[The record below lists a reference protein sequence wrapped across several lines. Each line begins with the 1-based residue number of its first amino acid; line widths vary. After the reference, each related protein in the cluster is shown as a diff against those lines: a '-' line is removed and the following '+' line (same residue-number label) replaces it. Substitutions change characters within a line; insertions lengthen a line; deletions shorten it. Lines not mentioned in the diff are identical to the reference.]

1 MANFIDS
8 VISTKVDL
16 LLAFIGTLDLN
27 EDDFELIDKV
37 IVKQETI
44 ENIKAKKITTFSYP
58 QKAYSIKPN
67 EDVSIKP
74 ECDGTKVT
82 YSITPNLPEG
92 LIFNKDTGEISGKVL
107 KEIEQEKYEIVC
119 KNVFGKLQTTVKIEV
134 FEYKFRSDCT
144 GSGMSIQNNYLQA
157 YKTTN
162 GDWNGHAYVNA
173 EMKKGIYRIKYKF
186 GGNNNNNHSYMGATP
201 NKNYNSGNLYNQSN
215 TNSFYVYT
223 NTSSCNCKCGSI
235 VNQPEIKNHANGSEY
250 ELIFDMDKKE
260 FSVVHDGKETL
271 LMKDIPSV
279 LYPYVEMCYS
289 STYFDLISVV
299 HE

>member
-16 LLAFIGTLDLN
+16 LLAFVGNLDLN
-27 EDDFELIDKV
+27 DDDYELVDKV

-58 QKAYSIKPN
+58 QKGYSIKPN
-67 EDVSIKP
+67 QDVSIKP
-74 ECDGTKVT
+74 ECDGTFLT

-92 LIFNKDTGEISGKVL
+92 LNFNKETGEISGKVL
-107 KEIEQEKYEIVC
+107 KELEQEKYEIEC
-119 KNVFGKLQTTVKIEV
+119 ENVFGKLQTTVKIEV
-134 FEYKFRSDCT
+134 FDYKFRNDCT
-144 GSGMSIQNNYLQA
+144 GSGMAIQNNYLQA

-173 EMKKGIYRIKYKF
+173 EMKKGIYRIKYRF
-186 GGNNNNNHSYMGATP
+186 GGNNSNNRIYIGATKD
-201 NKNYNSGNLYNQSN
+201 KNYNSGSMYGQGNCNAIQI
-215 TNSFYVYT
+215 YT
-223 NTSSCNCKCGSI
+223 NTSSCNCYCGSV
-235 VNQPEIKNHANGSEY
+235 VNQPGITNHTNGSEY

-279 LYPYVEMCYS
+279 FYPFVEILYS
-289 STYFDLISVV
+289 STYIDLISVV